1 MLRPLT
7 DAEIAELRTLAE
19 GRKVEARLRD
29 RARICWLSQDGTRV
43 REIAVRV
50 GADDRTV
57 RWWIHRFNAPGIAGL
72 RDAPRSGR
80 PATYTP
86 AEVGTVIATSLT
98 PPDDLGLPFGSWTLD
113 RLAAYLE
120 EVHGIAIKRSR
131 IGELLQAEGLRGRTQ
146 ETWFGERVDPAFAE
160 KRGRSAPS
168 TRSRPQAAS

>member
-1 MLRPLT
+1 MPEVLMLCPLT

-57 RWWIHRFNAPGIAGL
+57 RWWIHRFDAQGIAGL

-80 PATYTP
+80 PATDTP
-86 AEVGTVIATSLT
+86 A
-98 PPDDLGLPFGSWTLD
+98 
-113 RLAAYLE
+113 
-120 EVHGIAIKRSR
+120 IAIKRSR
-131 IGELLQAEGLRGRTQ
+131 IGELLQAEGLRWRTQ
-146 ETWFGERVDPAFAE
+146 ETWFGARVDPAFAE
-160 KRGRSAPS
+160 KRGRSSPS